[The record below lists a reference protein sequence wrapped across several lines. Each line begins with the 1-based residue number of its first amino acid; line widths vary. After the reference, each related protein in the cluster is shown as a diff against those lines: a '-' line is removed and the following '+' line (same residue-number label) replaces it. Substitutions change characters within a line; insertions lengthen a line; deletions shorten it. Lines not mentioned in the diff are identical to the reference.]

1 MLQNVAYR
9 SAVLPEVYPQ
19 LPHGP
24 DDGHQALDGVAE
36 HHGLVLQA
44 LLLTVTGL
52 VYNLHLLHNCALA
65 RLSPPPSPSIKC
77 NSHSYHNAT
86 KLSGSVARSLLDC
99 YSNASGRIERYLATR
114 MPSLLRTVQS
124 PPPLPPIPHPPTK

>member
-36 HHGLVLQA
+36 HHGLALQA
-44 LLLTVTGL
+44 LFKGAIPLTRIPADPES
-52 VYNLHLLHNCALA
+52 NPANF
-65 RLSPPPSPSIKC
+65 R
-77 NSHSYHNAT
+77 
-86 KLSGSVARSLLDC
+86 GSKMVAS
-99 YSNASGRIERYLATR
+99 E
-114 MPSLLRTVQS
+114 PSLVLC
-124 PPPLPPIPHPPTK
+124 